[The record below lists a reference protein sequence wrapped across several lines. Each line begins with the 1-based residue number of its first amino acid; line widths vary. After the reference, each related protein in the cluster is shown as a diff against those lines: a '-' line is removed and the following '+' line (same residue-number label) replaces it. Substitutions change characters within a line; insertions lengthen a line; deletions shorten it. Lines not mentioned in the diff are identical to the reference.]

1 MSQRLLLAFVL
12 GFVVVAA
19 TQDIAAVTIV
29 QDGEPRATIV
39 VREAVLESAPYRPDR
54 YDAGSPEQKVHLA
67 AFDLQHYVEKITGAK
82 LPIVSDKE
90 EFHRPAILVGAS
102 EQTERLGVK
111 IPDGFTADRREE
123 EYMIL
128 CRDNTLVLAGNDL
141 AHYHGTPYAVYEF
154 LNRLGVR
161 WFMPSDFGEVVPS
174 LKTIRVDEID
184 FRDKPDF
191 AIRNWWLH
199 ATPKMYAEEHLW
211 KLRNKA
217 GPVSSVKI
225 PGDGSIN
232 QYLPHDQF
240 DEHPEWFAM
249 NADSTPIKSM
259 PSLSHPDV
267 PALVAKAMKKRL
279 AERLERDDLA
289 PLSGSIMRS
298 GPAGQHLSIGLAP
311 SDGLPVDFSPETMKL
326 NRGFAGILGRAG
338 VPKELSISEEWFQF
352 INKVAQEVTKDY
364 PDVIIST
371 NGYANRDLPPEG
383 ISLHPNLSVMYA
395 AIWADTLHAFD
406 NPRSW
411 HGALQ
416 GHIIERWCELNKR
429 VFIYNY
435 NEVNLVSL
443 QTPVPTVRKLAH
455 NLPLLKKW
463 GLMGFMDE
471 ARNAY
476 MEHGITTRYTRA
488 RIYWNANLDVNALL
502 GDYFQKWYGKA
513 AAPAQ
518 AFWEALDDCIEN
530 TPILGHED
538 RILPYVYT
546 PSLLETLER
555 HVADAERLAHT
566 ERTRLHVRVDRHILE
581 HLKAYMTM
589 HDAEFAAQYEE
600 AVRHADTMAEH
611 RVALHEISPFFT
623 TPESTDPDKVNLS
636 VAYFWNLALRRAHYQ
651 KLHGMTAGKTGQL
664 VAMAPKKVKFS
675 LDEANMG
682 KILQW
687 HAPAYDRSQWRTIDV
702 TQPYY
707 TQGYMD
713 ERGVPYQGL
722 MWYVFELD
730 VPETASGGPVHVYAP
745 IVNTEAWVWVNGQY
759 IGHRKYL
766 DAYWRPAPLHFD
778 VTDSIRPGTRNI
790 VAVRVSTGMNRTQ
803 APDGFQGRLFLYAPI
818 AEVVP

>member
-82 LPIVSDKE
+82 LPIMSDKE

-102 EQTERLGVK
+102 EQTARLGVK

-298 GPAGQHLSIGLAP
+298 GPAGQHLSIGLAL

-530 TPILGHED
+530 TPMLGHED

-803 APDGFQGRLFLYAPI
+803 APDGFQGRLFLYAPT

>member
-19 TQDIAAVTIV
+19 TRDIAAVTIV

-39 VREAVLESAPYRPDR
+39 VREAVLESDPYRPDR

-67 AFDLQHYVEKITGAK
+67 AHDLQHYLEKITGAK
-82 LPIVSDKE
+82 LPIVSDTE

-102 EQTERLGVK
+102 GQTKRLGVK

-174 LKTIRVDEID
+174 LETIRVDEID

-191 AIRNWWLH
+191 AMRNWWLH

-225 PGDGSIN
+225 PGDGSVN

-240 DEHPEWFAM
+240 DEHPEWFAV

-267 PALVAKAMKKRL
+267 PALVAKAMKRRL

-289 PLSGSIMRS
+289 PLSGGIMRS
-298 GPAGQHLSIGLAP
+298 GPAGEHLSIGLAL

-352 INKVAQEVTKDY
+352 VNKVAEEVTKDY

-383 ISLHPNLSVMYA
+383 VSLHPNLSVMYA

-416 GHIIERWCELNKR
+416 GHIIKRWCELNKR

-443 QTPVPTVRKLAH
+443 QTPVPTVRKLAD

-488 RIYWNANLDVNALL
+488 RIYWDANLDVNALL

-513 AAPAQ
+513 APPAQ
-518 AFWEALDDCIEN
+518 AFWKAIDDCIEN
-530 TPILGHED
+530 TPMLGHED

-600 AVRHADTMAEH
+600 AVRHADTMAKH

-707 TQGYMD
+707 IQGYMD
-713 ERGVPYQGL
+713 KRGVPYQGL

-818 AEVVP
+818 AKVVP